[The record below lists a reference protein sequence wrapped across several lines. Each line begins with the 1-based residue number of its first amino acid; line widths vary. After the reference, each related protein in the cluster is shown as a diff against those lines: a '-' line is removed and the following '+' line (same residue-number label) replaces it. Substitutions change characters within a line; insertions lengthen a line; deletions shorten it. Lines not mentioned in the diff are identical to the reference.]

1 VGWGGGGHE
10 EMKVVLPRRSK
21 ERRTPKVPGTSLYHE
36 GALVSELFNPSNNG
50 VRMRER
56 ACCCR

>member
-1 VGWGGGGHE
+1 
-10 EMKVVLPRRSK
+10 MKVVLPRRSK

-36 GALVSELFNPSNNG
+36 GALVSELFNPSNDG
-50 VRMRER
+50 VRMHER